1 MEELGIKKIFDLDK
15 LEVDSQ
21 VEGITNLSDINKG
34 RLIRENIINSRGEF
48 VGYFSDEESLNL
60 FRDRV
65 GGRNL
70 YYTIND
76 EKAYVSTDIL
86 WVVRNRKWVFQ
97 LNLNYINSQYLEF
110 QIPFNEETIYKHV
123 YKVMPGEI
131 VTFHKKGVF
140 REKYWSISKYF
151 NEQKFNPKYLLD
163 LIIYAIEFRKKIIE
177 ENFTSYLSGGID
189 SSSITLLS
197 KPQVC
202 FTGYYDQ
209 KEYSELDYVRAVLQQ
224 GGFDNIRVEIK
235 ENSFYD
241 LLKELPKI
249 MPDPMAGLGVIP
261 QALVS
266 LAASPNYKYAFTGEG
281 GDEVF
286 GGYPWNYAIME
297 QVKNL
302 RLLGER
308 DKYLVGWGPMINKML
323 HHAFVGF
330 TATAL
335 GRGPNK
341 EKQLEL
347 IESVWDYDQSVEN
360 NLFLININIGL
371 PCILTVDECVGRY
384 SGVVPVS
391 PLIDHNIIEYVA
403 SVSLEER
410 WKIPKYLLRKSMEDI
425 LPEKILYRSD
435 KQGFPVPIEYWSWS
449 MIKPLLESLKKREII
464 EVDLDKY
471 RVMSR
476 QVWGLI
482 NIELICR
489 ELEGRRE

>member
-1 MEELGIKKIFDLDK
+1 MEKSGIRKIFNLDK

-21 VEGITNLSDINKG
+21 VEGITNLSNTKRRNLTKED
-34 RLIRENIINSRGEF
+34 IINSRGEF

-60 FRDRV
+60 FRDRI

-70 YYTIND
+70 YYAVYG
-76 EKAYVSTDIL
+76 KRVYVSTDIL
-86 WVVRNRKWVFQ
+86 WVVTNYNWGPE
-97 LNLNYINSQYLEF
+97 LNLDYVNSQYLEF
-110 QIPFNEETIYKHV
+110 QIPFNDETIYKRI

-131 VTFHKKGVF
+131 VTFNKKEMF
-140 REKYWSISKYF
+140 KERYWSISKYF
-151 NEQKFNPKYLLD
+151 NEQKFNPKHLLD
-163 LIIYAIEFRKKIIE
+163 LIIDAVEFRKKIIG

-189 SSSITLLS
+189 SSSVTLLS
-197 KPQVC
+197 KPLVC

-209 KEYSELDYVRAVLQQ
+209 KEYSELDYVRAVLQK
-224 GGFDNIRVEIK
+224 GSLDNIRVEIK

-266 LAASPNYKYAFTGEG
+266 IAAGSNYKYAFTGEG
-281 GDEVF
+281 GDEIF

-308 DKYLVGWGPMINKML
+308 DKYLIGWGPMINKML

-335 GRGPNK
+335 GRGPDK
-341 EKQLEL
+341 EKQLKL
-347 IESVWDYDQSVEN
+347 IESVWDYSESVEN

-371 PCILTVDECVGRY
+371 PCILTVDECVGKY
-384 SGVVPVS
+384 SGVMPVS
-391 PLIDHNIIEYVA
+391 PLVDHLIIEYVA
-403 SVSLEER
+403 SINPEER
-410 WKIPKYLLRKSMEDI
+410 WKIPKYLLREAMKGI
-425 LPEKILYRSD
+425 LPLKILYRYD
-435 KQGFPVPIEYWSWS
+435 KMGFPLPVSEWKWPMLKS
-449 MIKPLLESLKKREII
+449 LLESLEKREIVNI
-464 EVDLDKY
+464 NAEEYKI
-471 RVMSR
+471 MSR
-476 QVWGLI
+476 RAWSLV
-482 NIELICR
+482 NIEIICR
-489 ELEGRRE
+489 CFEGGEK